1 MVYALTQGNQL
12 QPIFVPI
19 QVHPMPSNRMRI
31 SLSPPNIGTYRIY
44 IAYRN
49 LPVGGKYT
57 RSRLCSASIVSYEQ
71 IIGNDEG
78 ERGDVL
84 IA

>member
-1 MVYALTQGNQL
+1 MVYALTPHTQA

-31 SLSPPNIGTYRIY
+31 SLSPPNIGAYRIY

-49 LPVGGKYT
+49 LPVGGKYA
-57 RSRLCSASIVSYEQ
+57 RSPSTLAQCTASATQSNQCSEHRL
-71 IIGNDEG
+71 
-78 ERGDVL
+78 L
-84 IA
+84 